1 MRTLRPEEIDAILRL
16 EPQGCPICA
25 FVERRSPAIEIA
37 RTEHAVCVVDRFG
50 VRRGHLLI
58 GLARHAERI
67 AELSW
72 TEWSSL
78 QRMAWVAAR
87 AIESALHP
95 VRVYVAALGSA
106 VPLLRSC
113 PHVHL
118 HVIPL
123 YDGGEADR
131 PSQIMTWKNGV
142 IVYDPGEDRAL
153 ADELTAAWP
162 AAERENG

>member
-1 MRTLRPEEIDAILRL
+1 VAGGSPAGRAVHGLRPEEVDAILRE
-16 EPQGCPICA
+16 EPRACPICA
-25 FVERRSPAIEIA
+25 FVTRESSAIEIA
-37 RTEHAVCVVDRFG
+37 RNEHAIVVVDRFG

-72 TEWSSL
+72 EEWSAL
-78 QRMAWVAAR
+78 QRMAWESAR
-87 AIESALHP
+87 AIESALRP

-106 VPLLRSC
+106 RPLLRSC

-123 YDGGEADR
+123 YDGGESDR

-142 IVYDPGEDRAL
+142 IVS
-153 ADELTAAWP
+153 AAS
-162 AAERENG
+162 